1 MSRTS
6 HINKLRVLRN
16 AGLVLLLFTAV
27 NVVFAVDGNLK
38 NGGGSKTSSTSFS
51 HLKKDLNFSLRD
63 NFTYRSYHNLGMIKT
78 DRSATISS
86 LMTIQK
92 GNVTIAMPY
101 RQKVVLQKF
110 KTPSAPSIR

>member
-1 MSRTS
+1 MFRQI
-6 HINKLRVLRN
+6 HNRKQNLLRH
-16 AGLVLLLFTAV
+16 AGVALLLFAAV
-27 NVVFAVDGNLK
+27 NVAFAVDGTVR
-38 NGGGSKTSSTSFS
+38 NGGGNKNSSASFS

-63 NFTYRSYHNLGMIKT
+63 NFTYRSYHNLGIIRT
-78 DRSATISS
+78 DRGSTFSS

-101 RQKVVLQKF
+101 RQKVVLPRF